1 MKHKRNS
8 SVQSMDSMGIMRRGL
23 TNIGE
28 VRTERPRKLGERVG
42 PIKALE
48 VGKSKMTEKIE
59 LYDPA
64 DYEGEGSKYI
74 SWIKKYLKLYKAMFH
89 KYTAISKNKNG
100 LKKNTFDNMIE

>member
-100 LKKNTFDNMIE
+100 LKKHTFDNMIE